1 MYFII
6 ADDLT
11 GATDTGIQ
19 FQKRGIATT
28 VLVEP
33 PKEALPCPGERTAL
47 SVNASSRELCPQEA
61 RDRTQEVMQRV
72 SCAIRIHCLRRWT
85 RLCGEILWRSW
96 RLRWRLPA
104 AVALAAPSFPR
115 WGAP

>member
-33 PKEALPCPGERTAL
+33 PRETPACLGERTAL
-47 SVNASSRELCPQEA
+47 SINASSRELCPQEA
-61 RDRTQEVMQRV
+61 RDRTQEV
-72 SCAIRIHCLRRWT
+72 LRRM
-85 RLCGEILWRSW
+85 ILWRSW

-104 AVALAAPSFPR
+104 AGSR
-115 WGAP
+115 WQRPAFRGWGVP